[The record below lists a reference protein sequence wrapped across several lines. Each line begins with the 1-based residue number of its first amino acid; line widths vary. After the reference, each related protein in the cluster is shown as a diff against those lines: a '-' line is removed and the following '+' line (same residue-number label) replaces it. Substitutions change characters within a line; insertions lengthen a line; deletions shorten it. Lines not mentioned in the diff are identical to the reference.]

1 MIRCTTLFNQL
12 VRLLDETHRCLYL
25 DMEKFEPT
33 AWIFTAQVHVATFTE
48 ASMMSAEE
56 DSASSPDDD
65 PYDDT
70 DILNSA
76 GTDEVTAHLAAA
88 GMAVLSFTVN
98 LGSCVLYLSPVA
110 QEQSYQNK
118 KDPLLHFSFSPNDL
132 FLILNL

>member
-1 MIRCTTLFNQL
+1 
-12 VRLLDETHRCLYL
+12 
-25 DMEKFEPT
+25 MEKFEPT
-33 AWIFTAQVHVATFTE
+33 TWIFTTQVHVATFTE

-88 GMAVLSFTVN
+88 GMAVLSFIVN

-110 QEQSYQNK
+110 QKQISEELY
-118 KDPLLHFSFSPNDL
+118 
-132 FLILNL
+132 